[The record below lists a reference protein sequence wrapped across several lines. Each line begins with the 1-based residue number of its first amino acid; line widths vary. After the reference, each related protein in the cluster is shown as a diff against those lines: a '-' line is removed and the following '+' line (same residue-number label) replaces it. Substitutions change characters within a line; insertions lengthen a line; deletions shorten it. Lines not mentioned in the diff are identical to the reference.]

1 MWHIF
6 SNRSSQV
13 EVAATTAVLSTLE
26 QQLLQAVE
34 QCYQLAEK
42 RLQRSFPRPQVNFKL
57 RGKAAGTA
65 HLQLNKLRFHP
76 VLLRENPE
84 TFIREVVPH
93 EICHLLCYQ
102 LYGKVKPHGAEWKQ
116 LMQQI
121 FHLPGKTTHQFDTT
135 SVTPKGKRYHC
146 ACGDIELT
154 LRRHNK
160 IVRGQARYRCRSCG
174 QWLQPAA

>member
-1 MWHIF
+1 MWHLF
-6 SNRSSQV
+6 SNRSPQAL
-13 EVAATTAVLSTLE
+13 AATKVTRVSPLE

-34 QCYQLAEK
+34 HCYQVAEQH
-42 RLQRSFPRPQVNFKL
+42 LQRSFPRPEVNFKL

-76 VLLRENPE
+76 VLLSENSN

-93 EICHLLCYQ
+93 EVCHLLCHQ

-116 LMQQI
+116 LMQQL
-121 FHLPGKTTHQFDTT
+121 FQLPGNTTHQFDTT
-135 SVTPKGKRYHC
+135 SVTPKGKRYRC
-146 ACGDIELT
+146 ACGEVELT

-160 IVRGQARYRCRSCG
+160 IVRGQARYRCRHCG